1 MEHHALPARSVV
13 ISGASTGIGRATA
26 LRLAADGWH
35 VLAGVRRLADAPDA
49 ADGAPGTIRPL
60 RLDVTDPDSVDQATS
75 EIAQATQSSPLTALV
90 NNAGVGLIAP
100 MQDVDLSALQAVL
113 DVNVLG
119 VVRLTQAVVP
129 LLAPG
134 GRIVVVGSIGDR
146 LTMPFGGPLTS
157 SKWAVAS
164 IAEAFRLELV
174 SQGIAVTI
182 VEPGS
187 IRSEAVDKVA
197 SAAAATARDIARR
210 DPELAERFTRAAA
223 VAIANERHG
232 SDPDV
237 VAAAISRA
245 LRARRP
251 RTRVLVGKHARV
263 MATAAAVLPDRT
275 LDRLRLRLFQQP
287 TARLRPA
294 PCSLVDGPSA
304 ATPTR

>member
-1 MEHHALPARSVV
+1 MAHSTPPARSVV

-26 LRLAADGWH
+26 LRLAADDWQ
-35 VLAGVRRLADAPDA
+35 VLAGVRRLADAPEA
-49 ADGAPGTIRPL
+49 AAGMPGSIRPL
-60 RLDVTDPDSVDQATS
+60 RLDVTDPDSVYQATI
-75 EIAQATQSSPLTALV
+75 EIAEATRSTPLTALV

-100 MQDVDLSALQAVL
+100 MQTVELSALQAVW

-146 LTMPFGGPLTS
+146 ITMPFGGPLTS

-164 IAEAFRLELV
+164 IAEAFRLELAG
-174 SQGIAVTI
+174 QGIAVTI

-187 IRSEAVDKVA
+187 IRSEAIDKVS
-197 SAAAATARDIARR
+197 SAAFATAQDIARS
-210 DPELAERFTRAAA
+210 DPALAERFSRAAT

-232 SDPDV
+232 SDPAV
-237 VAAAISRA
+237 VASAIGRT
-245 LRARRP
+245 LRARHP
-251 RTRVLVGKHARV
+251 RTRVLVGKHAQL
-263 MATAAAVLPDRT
+263 MATAAAVLPDRA

-287 TARLRPA
+287 TSRP
-294 PCSLVDGPSA
+294 
-304 ATPTR
+304 